1 MLWNWVSRVAQAA
14 VEQSHDKN
22 GIIWPMAIAPY
33 QVVVIVPNIKDE
45 EKMAAAEK
53 IYQEFNEAGVE
64 TLLDDRKERAGVK
77 FKDSELIGIPYRVV
91 TGRSLAEGKL
101 EVVTRATGESMDIP
115 IAEVVSTLKKWIDE
129 QL

>member
-1 MLWNWVSRVAQAA
+1 
-14 VEQSHDKN
+14 
-22 GIIWPMAIAPY
+22 MAIAIY
-33 QVVVIVPNIKDE
+33 QVVVIVPNINDA

-53 IYQEFNEAGVE
+53 IYQEFNEAGIE
-64 TLLDDRKERAGVK
+64 TLLDDRKERAGAK

-101 EVVTRATGESMDIP
+101 EVVTRATGESQDIP
-115 IAEVVSTLKKWIDE
+115 IDEVVSTLKQWIDE

>member
-77 FKDSELIGIPYRVV
+77 FKDSELIGIPYLVV